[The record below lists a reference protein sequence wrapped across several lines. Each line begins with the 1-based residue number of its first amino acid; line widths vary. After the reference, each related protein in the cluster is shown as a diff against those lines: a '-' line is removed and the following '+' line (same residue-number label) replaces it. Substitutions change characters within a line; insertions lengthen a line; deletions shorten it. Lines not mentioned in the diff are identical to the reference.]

1 MNAKSIKALY
11 TIQGCHQDLTYHGTP
26 DIFSTNELYSIF
38 ANIDIHISYA
48 ESCFYN
54 IKELN
59 KNFLIISC
67 CIEFSYGLPLLVHQN
82 YQGNYQVWQSL
93 GVITVPLGPQ
103 WGAFQVAMGVRL
115 RPLRA

>member
-1 MNAKSIKALY
+1 MAPLIFSLQMNFI
-11 TIQGCHQDLTYHGTP
+11 QDL
-26 DIFSTNELYSIF
+26 L
-38 ANIDIHISYA
+38 IDIHMPKVA
-48 ESCFYN
+48 FHN

-59 KNFLIISC
+59 KNFLILSC

>member
-1 MNAKSIKALY
+1 MRNECKIDKSYVFRIATKILPAMAPL
-11 TIQGCHQDLTYHGTP
+11 
-26 DIFSTNELYSIF
+26 IFSLQMNFIQHLH
-38 ANIDIHISYA
+38 IDIHMPKVA
-48 ESCFYN
+48 FYN
-54 IKELN
+54 ITELN
-59 KNFLIISC
+59 KKFLILSC